1 MKHRICRILIVT
13 LAALLT
19 AGCSVFRRDEGIYG
33 LYELVEMREGEA
45 VTAQED
51 LESLKEYG
59 LYSWLEI
66 NETNTAVLHWFGE
79 TLQYTLDEKNKVLI
93 AADTQEEIPFV
104 RKRQTITLGEEGSE
118 RQFHRVDDPEAYLQE
133 VIPHLPAASWQEQA
147 MKRTGNPDN
156 GYYEIPARWFRVL
169 TEEQEQK
176 GMQIWT
182 DGQYFRLTVFSL
194 KAEERSEWK
203 DQSPEFG
210 LELYAHEIAQKY
222 MEHLTWKNYEQYDFN
237 GYAVKE
243 CGMSFDDGSWMVIA
257 VFCDESSVM
266 HYFIFETSG
275 TEAGNWLN
283 AFKEHTLGSFRTA
296 E

>member
-1 MKHRICRILIVT
+1 
-13 LAALLT
+13 
-19 AGCSVFRRDEGIYG
+19 
-33 LYELVEMREGEA
+33 
-45 VTAQED
+45 
-51 LESLKEYG
+51 
-59 LYSWLEI
+59 
-66 NETNTAVLHWFGE
+66 
-79 TLQYTLDEKNKVLI
+79 
-93 AADTQEEIPFV
+93 
-104 RKRQTITLGEEGSE
+104 
-118 RQFHRVDDPEAYLQE
+118 
-133 VIPHLPAASWQEQA
+133 

-275 TEAGNWLN
+275 TDAGNWLN

>member
-1 MKHRICRILIVT
+1 
-13 LAALLT
+13 
-19 AGCSVFRRDEGIYG
+19 
-33 LYELVEMREGEA
+33 
-45 VTAQED
+45 
-51 LESLKEYG
+51 
-59 LYSWLEI
+59 
-66 NETNTAVLHWFGE
+66 
-79 TLQYTLDEKNKVLI
+79 
-93 AADTQEEIPFV
+93 
-104 RKRQTITLGEEGSE
+104 
-118 RQFHRVDDPEAYLQE
+118 
-133 VIPHLPAASWQEQA
+133 

-194 KAEERSEWK
+194 KGEERSEWK

-283 AFKEHTLGSFRTA
+283 AFKEYCTGGLWEHLGCILSREIFWLRTNWTSRR
-296 E
+296 